1 MPTLTAPKSD
11 LRLFSAGVGEIDA
24 QKGVFKNVSIMT
36 EGEALGHGV
45 WCDLGTLQ
53 SVFALSQSKPI
64 KAYMTHGDFFT
75 ADRLGKEIGL
85 FSGLYIDSQE
95 GQPAKLRARQFTF
108 FKAFRDA
115 NPQEYETLLQLAEAS
130 PNLFGV
136 SLSFSGR
143 LVWTFADGT
152 EQKWTQDGEMPD
164 GAVRDMPSVRVTRVF
179 SADFVSD
186 PATNVGLFSQPVATA
201 TISASTVALQAVQ
214 IDAPAHKET
223 SKAPFTML
231 KQLKEKFGSDSQKF
245 ARACELLS
253 ENENL
258 TISDIEA
265 KLDTEAK
272 AARFSKM
279 EADFAAQAKQIAEL
293 QEQLKDKDAEIEA
306 AKKGA
311 APVNLGAPAETKDVL
326 AQFEALEGAEATAFY
341 RANRTAIAEA
351 IEIRRQK
358 AKRNS

>member
-143 LVWTFADGT
+143 LVWAFADGH
-152 EQKWTQDGEMPD
+152 EEKWTQDGEMPD

-186 PATNVGLFSQPVATA
+186 PATNIGLFSQPAAT
-201 TISASTVALQAVQ
+201 TASTIAAPAVK

-258 TISDIEA
+258 TIDAIDA
-265 KLDTEAK
+265 KLKSEAEASRMAK
-272 AARFSKM
+272 I
-279 EADFAAQAKQIAEL
+279 EADFAAQSKQIAEL
-293 QEQLKDKDAEIEA
+293 QEQLKAKDAEIEA